1 LGVNGNQLLSAL
13 GSGIVPGRGDGAEVR
28 RIDGPGFD
36 EILSRV
42 MDGKP
47 SGIGVELSKD
57 MIPGSVD
64 KQTIER
70 VGQAADLAAIN
81 GISRAIVD
89 LGGSLVRL
97 DVHNRMIEAQIEPV
111 DGEVIDQIDGFVSIG
126 GGQDKINEETDAG
139 VGGACQSGTRCAKCI
154 TGRVAFWVIGC
165 ASVLISV
172 HDPDIPEI

>member
-1 LGVNGNQLLSAL
+1 MGVNGNQLLSAL
-13 GSGIVPGRGDGAEVR
+13 GSGIVPGGGERVGIPQVN
-28 RIDGPGFD
+28 GPGFD

-57 MIPGSVD
+57 LLAGSVD
-64 KQTIER
+64 QQSIER
-70 VGQAADLAAIN
+70 VGRAADLAAIN

-111 DGEVIDQIDGFVSIG
+111 DGEVIDQIDGYVSILND
-126 GGQDKINEETDAG
+126 QDKIEEEHG
-139 VGGACQSGTRCAKCI
+139 VGVGD
-154 TGRVAFWVIGC
+154 
-165 ASVLISV
+165 LISPACV
-172 HDPDIPEI
+172 VRNASLAALLSG